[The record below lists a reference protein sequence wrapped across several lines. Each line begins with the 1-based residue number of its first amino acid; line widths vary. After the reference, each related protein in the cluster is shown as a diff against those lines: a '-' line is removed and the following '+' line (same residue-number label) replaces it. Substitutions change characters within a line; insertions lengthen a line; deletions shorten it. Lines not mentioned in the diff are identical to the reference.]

1 MKRKYQTIIASA
13 FRAYGLAA
21 VSCVA
26 LAAVSCNEDILID
39 KVDEG
44 AYANVHTLI
53 GTLRDASTGKT
64 SNIVELFQ
72 DSYRSS
78 VSFSLAR
85 VPKSGVDVKVEY
97 DASYVDVYNNE
108 HGTDFKVWPQD
119 GFDIDN
125 GGKIVVAPDEKQ
137 SYSLGIEIAKSEA
150 PELEA
155 EATYI
160 LPLKATVSGGDVKL
174 SEEESHCVYLIKNRS
189 GEGSAMRYPGE
200 KETFL
205 FFEVNNTNPLNALQF
220 RMEDGRYLW
229 NYVVLFAANIN
240 YNAEKGEVYIYNN
253 PQVQYILDHNEEI
266 IQPLRKRGIKVL
278 LGLLGNHDESGLA
291 QLSDL
296 GARDFA
302 SKIAAV
308 CNTYDLD
315 GVNFDDEYSNSPD
328 LSNPLFTRRSDEAG
342 SRLMFETKKAMPDKY
357 VTLFQYS
364 TNRGVDHVDGID
376 AGEWLDIVVADYGS
390 RGNPL
395 AGMTHANCS
404 FTSVEL
410 ARGNYIGLQD
420 AQNCKKSD
428 YGYYMVFALWAAKKQ
443 GAKNQF
449 DYVDNLARGLYD
461 SPLVKPEYYWPSP
474 TSLETKTIDLN
485 NWK

>member
-78 VSFSLAR
+78 VSFNLSR

-205 FFEVNNTNPLNALQF
+205 FFEVNDTNPLNALQF

-308 CNTYDLD
+308 CNAYDLD
-315 GVNFDDEYSNSPD
+315 GVNFDDEYSGRPD
-328 LSNPLFTRRSDEAG
+328 LNNPLFTSHSDEAG

-357 VTLFQYS
+357 VTTYQMGCA
-364 TNRGVDHVDGID
+364 RGTDYVDNIP
-376 AGEWLDIVVADYGS
+376 AGMWLDIAVADYG
-390 RGNPL
+390 
-395 AGMTHANCS
+395 AKAYAWEGMTNANCS
-404 FTSVEL
+404 YASVEL
-410 ARGNYIGLQD
+410 AKSNIITEQD
-420 AQNCKKSD
+420 AMSCKNSD
-428 YGYYMVFALWAAKKQ
+428 YGYYMAFGLWASDKL
-443 GAKNQF
+443 GNQSHF
-449 DYVDNLARGLYD
+449 NSANNLARGLYN
-461 SPLVKPEYYWPSP
+461 SSLVKPKYYWLSP
-474 TSLETKTIDLN
+474 TSLETAPIT
-485 NWK
+485 W

>member
-1 MKRKYQTIIASA
+1 MKIKYQTIIASA
-13 FRAYGLAA
+13 FRVYGLVAFF
-21 VSCVA
+21 CMA
-26 LAAVSCNEDILID
+26 LAFVSCNEDILID
-39 KVDEG
+39 KVDED
-44 AYANVHTLI
+44 AYSNIQTLI

-72 DSYRSS
+72 DSYCSS
-78 VSFSLAR
+78 VSFNLSR
-85 VPKSGVDVKVEY
+85 IPKSGVDIKVEY
-97 DASYVDVYNNE
+97 DASYADVYNIE

-119 GFDIDN
+119 RFSIDN
-125 GGKIVVAPDEKQ
+125 DGKIVVAPDEKQ
-137 SYSLGIEIAKSEA
+137 SYSLGIEITRSET

-155 EATYI
+155 ETTYI

-205 FFEVNNTNPLNALQF
+205 YFEVNDTNPLNALQF

-240 YNAEKGEVYIYNN
+240 YNRETGELYVYKN

-291 QLSDL
+291 QLSEL

-302 SKIAAV
+302 GKLAAI
-308 CNTYDLD
+308 CNAYNLD

-328 LSNPLFTRRSDEAG
+328 FNNPLFTTPSSDAG
-342 SRLMFETKKAMPDKY
+342 SRLMYETKKAMPDKY
-357 VTLFQYS
+357 VTTFQYS
-364 TNRGVDHVDGID
+364 YMRGTDYVDGVE
-376 AGEWLDIVVADYGS
+376 AGMWLDIAVANYGS
-390 RGNPL
+390 SARPL
-395 AGMTHANCS
+395 KGMTNANCS
-404 FTSVEL
+404 YNSVEMMRSGYISEAN
-410 ARGNYIGLQD
+410 ARS
-420 AQNCKKSD
+420 CRESD
-428 YGYYMVFALWAAKKQ
+428 YGYYMVFALWATGRQ
-443 GAKNQF
+443 GDRNHFGA
-449 DYVDNLARGLYD
+449 VDNLARGLYG
-461 SPLVKPEYYWPSP
+461 SSLVKPQYYWPSP
-474 TSLETKTIDLN
+474 ISLETKPIS
-485 NWK
+485 W